1 MTTEIKELSRAYQL
15 WLIIKDNPGI
25 KMPDVAKAMGSH
37 TKNISDA
44 ITKMVKSGNISTQG
58 KKGIR
63 TYTANKSSPPVMY
76 GRGSYKLGKEPAKP
90 SIFLEPT
97 PGNSV
102 FEECR
107 ANWQG
112 YQLNQ
117 YLREV
122 RA

>member
-25 KMPDVAKAMGSH
+25 KMADIAKAMGSH
-37 TKNISDA
+37 TKNVSDA
-44 ITKMVKSGNISTQG
+44 ITKMVKAGSVTSKG
-58 KKGIR
+58 KKGYR
-63 TYTANKSSPPVMY
+63 TYKANKSNPPVMY
-76 GRGSYKLGKEPAKP
+76 GRGSYNLAKESPKP
-90 SIFLEPT
+90 VYFVEAT

>member
-25 KMPDVAKAMGSH
+25 KMADVAKAMGSTTMRISSDM
-37 TKNISDA
+37 TKLVTA
-44 ITKMVKSGNISTQG
+44 GNISNSG
-58 KKGIR
+58 KRGARAYEVIKDH
-63 TYTANKSSPPVMY
+63 PPVMY
-76 GRGSYKLGKEPAKP
+76 GRGVYKTAREPEKP
-90 SIFLEPT
+90 VIFLKPT

-107 ANWQG
+107 ANWMG

>member
-44 ITKMVKSGNISTQG
+44 ITKMVKAGNICTQG

-76 GRGSYKLGKEPAKP
+76 GRVRTSSARSRRSQPFSWSQRRAIQYSKSAA
-90 SIFLEPT
+90 PT
-97 PGNSV
+97 G
-102 FEECR
+102 R
-107 ANWQG
+107 AIS
-112 YQLNQ
+112 
-117 YLREV
+117 
-122 RA
+122 